1 VKKSEAEKNV
11 KKRGRGGSRFYFF
24 GFMVLVY
31 VGLFLFK
38 LEAAK
43 HALNA
48 SGVLLIKIIPVLL
61 VVIFFMG
68 ILNFFLNPKTVSK
81 HVGKESGV
89 KGWLV
94 AISAGILSHGSIYFW
109 YPLLKQLREQGMRRG
124 LIAVFLYNRAVKIP
138 LLPVMIYYFGIKF
151 TVVLLLYMI
160 IFSIFEGKVIDA
172 VDLEK

>member
-1 VKKSEAEKNV
+1 MKKSEA
-11 KKRGRGGSRFYFF
+11 KKKSRGSSRFYFF
-24 GFMVLVY
+24 GFMILVY
-31 VGLFLFK
+31 AVLFLFQS
-38 LEAAK
+38 EAAL
-43 HALNA
+43 HAVKA

-61 VVIFFMG
+61 AVIFFMG

-109 YPLLKQLREQGMRRG
+109 YPLLKQLREQGMRNG
-124 LIAVFLYNRAVKIP
+124 LVAVFLYNRAVKIP
-138 LLPVMIYYFGIKF
+138 LLPVMVYYFGIKF

-160 IFSIFEGKVIDA
+160 LFSVLEGKIIDT
-172 VDLEK
+172 VGSEK